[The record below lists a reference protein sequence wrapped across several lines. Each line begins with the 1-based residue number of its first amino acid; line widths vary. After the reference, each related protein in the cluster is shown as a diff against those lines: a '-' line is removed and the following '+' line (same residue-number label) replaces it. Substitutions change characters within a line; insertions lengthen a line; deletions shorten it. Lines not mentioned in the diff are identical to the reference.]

1 MPTAQMSSTR
11 NGSTAASHL
20 PGLKPLTLQDYLLLA
35 EAQSYNNFSEARATL
50 DEAVE
55 RYKTSVVAR
64 LTRGGVLVYRAMETA
79 DAELAEAAIDDL
91 RIAGELLEPNA
102 LLLGRMMQ
110 ARLVAA
116 AAYESIGDPQQRQ
129 KHLDQAASTAEELKR
144 FSGQYQADLWRAV
157 YFDYVGDDEQAVESW
172 LAIKDH
178 SITFLVLTLFRLE
191 RFQEAMDL
199 CDERRAQYKG
209 ARFTDFF
216 RAFILS
222 AMTDSPQEVVA
233 AFEPQGKETLDSLN
247 AHRFA
252 YTIYCLAG
260 NLDAAQRYSRDLR
273 KVGVRLSH
281 DEESWRKIL
290 EYTCGDIDED
300 AMLTQISSSR
310 TALCQAH
317 FLIGMTHLAK
327 GDREKAR
334 KHFRACSNLRIN
346 RYVEDFMSRALM
358 AQLDR
363 EPTWPRWIPNR
374 EFTAATTSAE

>member
-1 MPTAQMSSTR
+1 
-11 NGSTAASHL
+11 
-20 PGLKPLTLQDYLLLA
+20 LLLA

-55 RYKTSVVAR
+55 HHKTSIVAR
-64 LTRGGVLVYRAMETA
+64 LTRGGVLVYRALETA
-79 DAELAEAAIDDL
+79 DAILAEAAIDDL
-91 RIAGELLEPNA
+91 RIAGELLEPNT
-102 LLLGRMMQ
+102 LLLSRMMQ

-116 AAYESIGDPQQRQ
+116 AAYESIGDREQRQ
-129 KHLDQAASTAEELKR
+129 KHLDQAALIAKELNR
-144 FSGQYQADLWRAV
+144 FSGQYQANLWRAA
-157 YFDYVGDDEQAVESW
+157 YFDYIGNDEQAVESW
-172 LAIKDH
+172 LAMKDH

-199 CDERRAQYKG
+199 CDERRARYPG

-216 RAFILS
+216 RAFTLS
-222 AMTDSPQEVVA
+222 AMTDSPQEVVT
-233 AFEPQGKETLDSLN
+233 AFEPQGEETLDSRN

-260 NLDAAQRYSRDLR
+260 NLDAAQQYSRAVR
-273 KVGVRLSH
+273 ESGVRLAQ

-290 EYTCGDIDED
+290 DYTCGDLDQE
-300 AMLTQISSSR
+300 AMLRQMSSSR

-327 GDREKAR
+327 GNRNEAR
-334 KHFRACSNLRIN
+334 THFRACSNLRIN
-346 RYVEDFMSRALM
+346 RYVEDFMSRALI

-363 EPTWPRWIPNR
+363 QPAWPQWISNR
-374 EFTAATTSAE
+374 EVSAANTSGRDSLLRAHALRTSPLDQ